1 MSVATDG
8 PRTTGAPARRATV
21 RARALRDRE
30 AGARAAAAHL
40 VPADAIDGARSG
52 SSLRWT
58 IGTLGLALVLV
69 AAVAASRLANDPA
82 RFPVTHVDVLGTL
95 DYTDRNALRAR
106 IADELGR
113 GFHGLDV
120 DVVRREVE
128 DLPWVESARV
138 SRIWPARVSIEV
150 EEHEPAARWNEDA
163 LLSKRLALF
172 RPPQLSL
179 EDPRHAEWREVFA
192 ELPRLSGAD
201 GRHADVLEDH
211 RRYAA
216 ELAPLGLRLEALL
229 EDARRSQT
237 LELSDAVT
245 VRLGYEERAL
255 RLARFVD
262 VHERLVAPLE
272 GRPARFDMRYSNG
285 FAFLDAGGPE
295 SAGASA
301 RGEGADTP
309 LRTGRVGDG
318 ATTVREPG

>member
-1 MSVATDG
+1 MNVVRHR
-8 PRTTGAPARRATV
+8 PRTTGEPTRRAAVRV
-21 RARALRDRE
+21 RAVRDRE

-40 VPADAIDGARSG
+40 ASADALGAARAVP
-52 SSLRWT
+52 SLRWT
-58 IGTLGLALVLV
+58 IGALGLALVLV
-69 AAVAASRLANDPA
+69 AAVVGSRLAGDPV

-95 DYTDRNALRAR
+95 DYTDRDALRAR
-106 IADELGR
+106 IADELER

-128 DLPWVESARV
+128 DLPWVERARV

-150 EEHEPAARWNEDA
+150 EEHEPAARWNDDA

-285 FAFLDAGGPE
+285 FAFRGAEGTSALGGESVDA
-295 SAGASA
+295 
-301 RGEGADTP
+301 P
-309 LRTGRVGDG
+309 LRTGRVGDDV
-318 ATTVREPG
+318 TTVREPG